1 MRNIKM
7 LKYYIPT
14 TEVHINTIEPFHIN
28 LYAHKLCEN
37 HPNTDVIKINWENIE
52 KEIYKFDPWFI
63 FPFGITKRR
72 KGLQLFF
79 WDDMFT
85 NIKQWKD
92 DLDIEIKTT
101 WQEYKPTINEL
112 LNFRDGDKAIQYLV
126 ERGLNTNSL
135 MK

>member
-14 TEVHINTIEPFHIN
+14 TEVRINTIKPFHIN
-28 LYAHKLCEN
+28 LYAHKICEN
-37 HPNTDVIKINWENIE
+37 HPNTDVIKINWNNVEQ
-52 KEIYKFDPWFI
+52 EIYKI
-63 FPFGITKRR
+63 GLHLPFGITKRR

-79 WDDMFT
+79 WDDLFT
-85 NIKQWKD
+85 NVKQWKEE
-92 DLDIEIKTT
+92 LNIEIKTT
-101 WQEYKPTINEL
+101 WTEYKPTINEL

-126 ERGLNTNSL
+126 ERRLNTNSL

>member
-14 TEVHINTIEPFHIN
+14 TEVRINTIKPFHIN
-28 LYAHKLCEN
+28 LYAHKICEN

-92 DLDIEIKTT
+92 DLNIEIKTT
-101 WQEYKPTINEL
+101 WTEYKPTINEL
-112 LNFRDGDKAIQYLV
+112 LNFYDGDKAIQYLV

>member
-1 MRNIKM
+1 MERNE
-7 LKYYIPT
+7 LQ
-14 TEVHINTIEPFHIN
+14 VF
-28 LYAHKLCEN
+28 EN
-37 HPNTDVIKINWENIE
+37 ETFG
-52 KEIYKFDPWFI
+52 EIRMVLIDNEPWFVAADVCKI
-63 FPFGITKRR
+63 
-72 KGLQLFF
+72 LEH
-79 WDDMFT
+79 T

>member
-1 MRNIKM
+1 M

-28 LYAHKLCEN
+28 LYAHKICEN

-126 ERGLNTNSL
+126 
-135 MK
+135 

>member
-1 MRNIKM
+1 MI
-7 LKYYIPT
+7 
-14 TEVHINTIEPFHIN
+14 HG
-28 LYAHKLCEN
+28 LYFRLELQSEEN
-37 HPNTDVIKINWENIE
+37 
-52 KEIYKFDPWFI
+52 
-63 FPFGITKRR
+63 
-72 KGLQLFF
+72 F